1 MTGRM
6 MNRDSFDF
14 ELGFFKDLHKRMPKD
29 ARVVA
34 ILAHLYTQTG
44 QLDAGLRLD
53 RKLARLTPED
63 PTVHYNLACS
73 LSLKGRMADALKALR
88 TAITFG
94 YDDYVWMC
102 NDPDLTDLHDYGAEA
117 IFLSELPSLCR
128 PDSIKRL

>member
-1 MTGRM
+1 M
-6 MNRDSFDF
+6 MKRDSFDF
-14 ELGFFKDLHKRMPKD
+14 ELSFFKDLHKRMPKD
-29 ARVVA
+29 VRV
-34 ILAHLYTQTG
+34 ISMLAHLYTQTG

-73 LSLKGRMADALKALR
+73 LALKGRKADALKALR

-102 NDPDLTDLHDYGAEA
+102 NDPDLSDLHEYGA
-117 IFLSELPSLCR
+117 FLKLCGELG
-128 PDSIKRL
+128 IG

>member
-1 MTGRM
+1 M
-6 MNRDSFDF
+6 MKRDSFDF
-14 ELGFFKDLHKRMPKD
+14 ELSFFKDLYKRMPKD
-29 ARVVA
+29 VRVVSM
-34 ILAHLYTQTG
+34 LAHLYTQTG

-73 LSLKGRMADALKALR
+73 LALKGRKADALNTLR

-102 NDPDLTDLHDYGAEA
+102 NDPDLTSLHDYGA
-117 IFLSELPSLCR
+117 FLKLCDELG
-128 PDSIKRL
+128 IG